1 MLYRTP
7 DEVDLRLD
15 QLPPVPR
22 PDRVLLTTPTYYDV
36 EYVINPHMSDHVGTV
51 NQAVALQQ
59 WKAIRA
65 TYQALDISP
74 VIVDGQPGL
83 PDMVFCANQ
92 TLPFYR
98 PDADE
103 RGVILSR
110 MHSAERAD
118 EVPYY
123 AEAFE
128 ADGHRV
134 EALPFDED
142 LTFEGMGDAIWH
154 PGRSLLWGGYGFRTQ
169 PAAYEAIHRI
179 LDVPIVLLELQDPEY
194 YHLDTCFCPLDSEHV
209 LIAPAAFDDRGR
221 ALIDALFETVIEAP
235 DDEARHQFACNAHC
249 PDGTHVLIQ
258 EGCQHT
264 VDRLRREEF
273 HPIPLD
279 TSEFLKAGGSVF
291 CLKQMIW

>member
-1 MLYRTP
+1 MIYRAP
-7 DEVDLRLD
+7 DEVDFQID
-15 QLPPVPR
+15 QCFPLSR

-36 EYVINPHMSDHVGTV
+36 EYVINPHMADHVGTV
-51 NQAVALQQ
+51 KQAAALQQ
-59 WKAIRA
+59 WKALRA
-65 TYQALDISP
+65 TYQALDISL
-74 VIVDGQPGL
+74 VTMDGEPGL

-98 PDADE
+98 PDTEE

-118 EVPYY
+118 EVPHY
-123 AEAFE
+123 ADAFE
-128 ADGHRV
+128 TAGYRV

-142 LTFEGMGDAIWH
+142 LTFEGMGDALWH
-154 PGRSLLWGGYGFRTQ
+154 PGRFLLWGGYGFRTQ

-179 LDVPIVLLELQDPEY
+179 LDVPIILLKLQDPEY
-194 YHLDTCFCPLDSEHV
+194 YHLDTCFCPLDADHV
-209 LIAPAAFDDRGR
+209 LIAPSAFDERGR

-258 EGCQHT
+258 EGCEQT
-264 VDRLRREEF
+264 IDRLQREGF
-273 HPIPLD
+273 RPVALD